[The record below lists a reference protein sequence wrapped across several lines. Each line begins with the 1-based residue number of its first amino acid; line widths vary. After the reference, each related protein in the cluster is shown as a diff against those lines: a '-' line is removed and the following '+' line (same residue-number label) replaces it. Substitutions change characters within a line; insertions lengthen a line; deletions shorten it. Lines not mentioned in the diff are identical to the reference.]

1 MPRGSPRLR
10 TPENKLNQIG
20 ARVHERRTVLD
31 LKQDELCARVA
42 LATGGVWS
50 PAWQDLSRIEN
61 GSRIVSDLELLA
73 LARALACSACWLLT
87 GIAEPPAPASSSHR

>member
-10 TPENKLNQIG
+10 TADNKLNQIG
-20 ARVHERRTVLD
+20 ARVRQRRAILH
-31 LKQDELCARVA
+31 LQQDELCARVA
-42 LATGGVWS
+42 VATGGIWS

-73 LARALACSACWLLT
+73 LASATECSACWLLT
-87 GIAEPPAPASSSHR
+87 GTGQAPTAPSPHH

>member
-10 TPENKLNQIG
+10 TPENKVNQIG
-20 ARVHERRTVLD
+20 GRVALRRQELD
-31 LKQDELCARVA
+31 LKQDELCGRVA
-42 LATGGVWS
+42 LATDGTWS

-61 GSRIVSDLELLA
+61 GARIVSDLELLA

-87 GIAEPPAPASSSHR
+87 GATEHAAPLV

>member
-10 TPENKLNQIG
+10 TSENKLNQIG
-20 ARVHERRTVLD
+20 ARVRERRDALD
-31 LKQDELCARVA
+31 LKQDELCGRVA

-61 GSRIVSDLELLA
+61 GARIVSDLELLA
-73 LARALACSACWLLT
+73 LAEAFECSACWLLT
-87 GIAEPPAPASSSHR
+87 GISEPNPSPNP